1 MYSTVAVV
9 VWGYTAC
16 GGVLTGTFDWQ
27 RGAGLMICLPAAC
40 CIGRCQA
47 TRKHTLSLLPSPPL
61 PVSHQ
66 LNSNYCT
73 RGLASLVFS
82 LRS

>member
-40 CIGRCQA
+40 CIGRCHSA
-47 TRKHTLSLLPSPPL
+47 TRKHTLSLLPFL

-82 LRS
+82 LCS

>member
-47 TRKHTLSLLPSPPL
+47 TRKHTLSPLPSPPL
-61 PVSHQ
+61 PSQ
-66 LNSNYCT
+66 SPTN
-73 RGLASLVFS
+73 
-82 LRS
+82 